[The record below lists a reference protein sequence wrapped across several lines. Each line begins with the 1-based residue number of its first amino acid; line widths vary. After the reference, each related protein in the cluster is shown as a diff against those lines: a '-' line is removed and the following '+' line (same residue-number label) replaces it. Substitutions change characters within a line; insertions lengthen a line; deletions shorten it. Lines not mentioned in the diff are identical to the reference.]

1 MSRLAVLTTSR
12 TATVGVIAVLGM
24 GSVVGAAVAA
34 DAATGRVRNAGDDLV
49 VRSGPGTGYAKVGRI
64 SSGATIDIVCQTRGT
79 TVNGRYGTSSWW
91 DKIGANRYVSDVF
104 VHTGSDGRVAELCQ
118 SVGTTNALSST
129 VKDDYPYRGATSG
142 VDRWNFYEGQCTS
155 FAAWRVNHNLGI
167 AFHNHYKGVHWGNA
181 NNWDN
186 AARTAGIP
194 VSATPHVGDIAVRS
208 SGSWGHVAYV
218 AKVNADGT
226 FWVEEYNHVRPDAY
240 SYRRTSRGEGSHQFS
255 AFIRFTR

>member
-64 SSGATIDIVCQTRGT
+64 SSGATIDIVCQTHGT

-104 VHTGSDGRVAELCQ
+104 VHTGSDGRVAQLCQ
-118 SVGTTNALSST
+118 SVGTTKPLESPSPRPRTWATSRCAAP
-129 VKDDYPYRGATSG
+129 DPGATS
-142 VDRWNFYEGQCTS
+142 S
-155 FAAWRVNHNLGI
+155 
-167 AFHNHYKGVHWGNA
+167 
-181 NNWDN
+181 
-186 AARTAGIP
+186 
-194 VSATPHVGDIAVRS
+194 
-208 SGSWGHVAYV
+208 
-218 AKVNADGT
+218 
-226 FWVEEYNHVRPDAY
+226 
-240 SYRRTSRGEGSHQFS
+240 TSR
-255 AFIRFTR
+255 R